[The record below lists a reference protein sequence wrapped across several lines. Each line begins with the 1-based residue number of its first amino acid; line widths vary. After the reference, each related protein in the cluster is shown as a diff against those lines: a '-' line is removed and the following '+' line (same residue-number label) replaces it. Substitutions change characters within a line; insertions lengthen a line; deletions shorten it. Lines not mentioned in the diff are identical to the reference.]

1 MRDLDSAGAGR
12 TIARPPLAA
21 RRKEE
26 PLETA
31 LETPALIVDID
42 AVRRNVARMKAYAD
56 EAGIKLR
63 PHGKTH
69 KSPIFGR
76 LQIAAGAIGL
86 CCQKVGEAEI
96 LAEGGIG
103 DILVTNE
110 IVAPRALARLAA
122 LARFAKIR
130 TVADNARGVDWIA
143 DAAHAAGVEIGVLVD
158 CDLGHGRT
166 GVAEPAAA
174 VALGRQIATTP
185 GLRFDGLQAYHG
197 TVQHV
202 HGFAARVAA
211 VEAANAA
218 LARFLAA
225 FAMAGLPPPIVSGAG
240 TGSFALQA
248 EAGYTEW
255 QCGSYIFMDKE
266 YRDIGDEAGGFYQP
280 FEQALWVLATVNS
293 THGPDRVVVD
303 AGLKSLSLDGGLPEP
318 VDLPGWNFAFGGDE
332 HGKLLRDAAHA
343 APAPAPALGSQLRLL
358 PGHGD
363 TTINLHDAYEI
374 FEGGKHVATWPV
386 AARGKVK

>member
-1 MRDLDSAGAGR
+1 
-12 TIARPPLAA
+12 
-21 RRKEE
+21 
-26 PLETA
+26 LETA

-266 YRDIGDEAGGFYQP
+266 YRDIGDE
-280 FEQALWVLATVNS
+280 
-293 THGPDRVVVD
+293 
-303 AGLKSLSLDGGLPEP
+303 SLSLDGGLPEP

>member
-1 MRDLDSAGAGR
+1 LEFPRAGR
-12 TIARPPLAA
+12 TIPLPLRAPHK
-21 RRKEE
+21 KEKT
-26 PLETA
+26 LEAA
-31 LETPALIVDID
+31 LETPALIVDLD
-42 AVRRNVARMKAYAD
+42 AVQRNIARMKAHAA

-76 LQIAAGAIGL
+76 MQIAAGAVGL
-86 CCQKVGEAEI
+86 CCQKVGEAQI
-96 LAEGGIG
+96 LVEGGIG

-110 IVAPRALARLAA
+110 IVAPRALARLAD
-122 LARFAKIR
+122 LARFAKVR
-130 TVADNARGVDWIA
+130 TVADNAQGIDWIA

-202 HGFAARVAA
+202 HGFAARTAA
-211 VEAANAA
+211 VAAANAT
-218 LARFLAA
+218 LARFIVA
-225 FAMAGLPPPIVSGAG
+225 FEAAGLPPAIVSGAG

-248 EAGYTEW
+248 KAGYTEW
-255 QCGSYIFMDKE
+255 QCGTYIFMDKE
-266 YRDIGDEAGGFYQP
+266 YRDIGDEAGGAYQP

-293 THGPDRVVVD
+293 THGGERVVVD
-303 AGLKSLSLDGGLPEP
+303 AGLKSLSLDGGLPEA
-318 VDLPGWNFAFGGDE
+318 VDLPGWTFAFGGDE

-386 AARGKVK
+386 AARGKIK

>member
-1 MRDLDSAGAGR
+1 MWDLEFPRPGR
-12 TIARPPLAA
+12 TIRRTPRRPHK
-21 RRKEE
+21 KEKPVE
-26 PLETA
+26 AA
-31 LETPALIVDID
+31 LETPALIVDLD
-42 AVRRNVARMKAYAD
+42 AVRRNIARMAAHAA

-76 LQIAAGAIGL
+76 MQLAAGAVGL
-86 CCQKVGEAEI
+86 CCQKVGEAQI
-96 LAEGGIG
+96 LVEGGIG

-110 IVAPRALARLAA
+110 IVAPRALARLAD
-122 LARFAKIR
+122 LSRFAKIR
-130 TVADNARGVDWIA
+130 TVADNAQGIDWIA

-202 HGFAARVAA
+202 HGFAARAAA
-211 VEAANAA
+211 VAAANAA
-218 LARFLAA
+218 LARFIAA
-225 FAMAGLPPPIVSGAG
+225 FEAAGLPPAIVSGAG

-248 EAGYTEW
+248 AAGYTEW
-255 QCGSYIFMDKE
+255 QCGTYIFMDKE
-266 YRDIGDEAGGFYQP
+266 YRDIGDEAGGAYQP

-293 THGPDRVVVD
+293 THGPTRVVVD

-318 VDLPGWNFAFGGDE
+318 VDLPGWKFAFGGDE

-386 AARGKVK
+386 AARGRVK